1 MAYGRNAVQA
11 VIGLGVL
18 VIVGGAANFGVC
30 YLATHPKRRRGGE
43 GGIGV
48 PAVPPGIHV

>member
-1 MAYGRNAVQA
+1 VQV

-18 VIVGGAANFGVC
+18 VIVGGAAIFGVC
-30 YLATHPKRRRGGE
+30 YLAAYPKRRRGGE
-43 GGIGV
+43 SGIGA